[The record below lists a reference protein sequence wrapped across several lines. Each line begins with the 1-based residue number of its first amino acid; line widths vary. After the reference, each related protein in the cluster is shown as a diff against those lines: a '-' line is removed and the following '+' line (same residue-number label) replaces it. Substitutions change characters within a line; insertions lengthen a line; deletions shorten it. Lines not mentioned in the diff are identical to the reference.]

1 MEEMGLDNDCT
12 NKEPAVVIAYKSIKL
27 ERNTMDNT
35 KLQANLLNRIEEAQ
49 LFTNR
54 FASFNKADY
63 EVLMFTVF
71 LDCLEGDTRDYD
83 ISIALGIPESKVRTL
98 RVKSQLQYPREIRW
112 EEKLVTAIEHGSYD
126 PITKMITI
134 SIEDPSVRNRIR
146 YEVESKYGTVNL
158 SLNNKQLILPVES
171 FLILAA
177 CAEEDTGATIKKLN
191 KELKKSKIGEI
202 EKGNLKSRFLKDVD
216 DVGSLVGNLG
226 SIFTTGTAII
236 SVVAKLIQGW

>member
-1 MEEMGLDNDCT
+1 
-12 NKEPAVVIAYKSIKL
+12 
-27 ERNTMDNT
+27 MDSM
-35 KLQANLLNRIEEAQ
+35 KLQENLLSRIEEAK

-54 FASFNKADY
+54 FGSFNKADY

-71 LDCLEGDTRDYD
+71 LDCLEDDVRDYD

-98 RVKSQLQYPREIRW
+98 RVKSQLQYPREIKW

-146 YEVESKYGTVNL
+146 YEVESKYGIVNL
-158 SLNNKQLILPVES
+158 SLNNKQMILPVES

-177 CAEEDTGATIKKLN
+177 CAEEDTDATIKRLN
-191 KELKKSKIGEI
+191 TELKKSKIGEI
-202 EKGNLKSRFLKDVD
+202 EKGNLKSRFLKGVD
-216 DVGSLVGNLG
+216 DVAALVGNLR
-226 SIFTTGTAII
+226 SIYTSGAVIVG
-236 SVVAKLIQGW
+236 VVSKLLQG